1 MSEIAR
7 DAASLADVG
16 DWLHPGLADTF
27 GDWTLMWI
35 LVAEGSGRRV
45 LLEHSGFDLDR
56 PADRFAFEQMGPG
69 WRDDVLPRLA
79 VLVEQ
84 G

>member
-1 MSEIAR
+1 M
-7 DAASLADVG
+7 
-16 DWLHPGLADTF
+16 
-27 GDWTLMWI
+27 
-35 LVAEGSGRRV
+35 AEGSGTRV
-45 LLEHSGFDLDR
+45 LLEHSGVDLDG
-56 PADRFAFEQMGPG
+56 PADHFAFEQMGPG